1 METWKKD
8 QARFHREGP
17 LSYTRKDVLYG
28 MVFCIRCLW
37 VSTREGCIREKK
49 KAAEKKAE
57 NGIRLCL
64 RPGKYFC
71 ENGHLGKVG
80 RQGHRCC
87 TKRLRRY
94 PGPD

>member
-1 METWKKD
+1 MEWYSASGVCGSA
-8 QARFHREGP
+8 QG
-17 LSYTRKDVLYG
+17 KDVSE
-28 MVFCIRCLW
+28 R
-37 VSTREGCIREKK
+37 KK
-49 KAAEKKAE
+49 KKGSRKTAE

-71 ENGHLGKVG
+71 ENGDLGKVG